1 MTNQCKNQ
9 LQDQMEQSLKKAIMH
24 YFSNVLLEKNM
35 LTQESFLKIE
45 RLVES
50 SEV

>member
-1 MTNQCKNQ
+1 MNNQHNNQ

-24 YFSNVLLEKNM
+24 YFSNILLEKNM
-35 LTQESFLKIE
+35 LTQESFLRIE

-50 SEV
+50 SEL